1 MKHLSTKTSNEED
14 SETLREYAEWR
25 FKKSDSEDFS
35 EWLEKEAKN
44 DPALKKYFIATK
56 NTPQNSII
64 MDSEGIDSDKVSKK
78 GTPDS
83 LTKADDDFTSGMTLK
98 EAQEIAAEKAEAE
111 RIAAEIVESE
121 RLAAERKAAAERAKD
136 EKKALREALKK
147 AKAAEKEAAEK
158 TRMIEEK
165 ILDVEDKEDTELT
178 ENINEVLRWRFEKSE
193 SKDYSEWL
201 ENEAKHDPVVKQHLL
216 TTNVLLVTEE
226 GALIAQSP
234 SSKPSKI
241 EPPSPLKGIVLFL
254 LCLLSLPI
262 FFIFGLFAPN
272 LFFVVI
278 IFAVLLSLTIIP
290 NLWAPEADYMSGKEM
305 YVILFLLLILFCVYF
320 FYLGTSVEICFM
332 FCEE

>member
-1 MKHLSTKTSNEED
+1 MPTQTDNED
-14 SETLREYAEWR
+14 DYETLREYAEWR

-44 DPALKKYFIATK
+44 DPVLKKYFITTK
-56 NTPQNSII
+56 NIPQSSII

-78 GTPDS
+78 GTSDS
-83 LTKADDDFTSGMTLK
+83 LTKANDDFTSGMTLK
-98 EAQEIAAEKAEAE
+98 EAQEIAAEK
-111 RIAAEIVESE
+111 
-121 RLAAERKAAAERAKD
+121 KAAAERAKA

-158 TRMIEEK
+158 TRTIEEK

-226 GALIAQSP
+226 GALIGQSP
-234 SSKPSKI
+234 SSKPSKT
-241 EPPSPLKGIVLFL
+241 EPPSPLEGIVLFL

-262 FFIFGLFAPN
+262 FFIFGLFVPN

-290 NLWAPEADYMSGKEM
+290 NLWASEADYMSGKEM
-305 YVILFLLLILFCVYF
+305 YVILFLLFIWFCVYF
-320 FYLGTSVEICFM
+320 FYLGANTCIM
-332 FCEE
+332 FCEGQEVLLPFPDG

>member
-56 NTPQNSII
+56 NTPQSSII
-64 MDSEGIDSDKVSKK
+64 MDSEEIDSDKVSKK
-78 GTPDS
+78 GTSDS
-83 LTKADDDFTSGMTLK
+83 LTKANDDFTSGMTLK

-111 RIAAEIVESE
+111 R
-121 RLAAERKAAAERAKD
+121 LAAERKAAAERAKA
-136 EKKALREALKK
+136 EKK
-147 AKAAEKEAAEK
+147 AAEK
-158 TRMIEEK
+158 TRAIEEK

-226 GALIAQSP
+226 GALIGQSP
-234 SSKPSKI
+234 SSKPSKT
-241 EPPSPLKGIVLFL
+241 EPPSLLEGIVLFL
-254 LCLLSLPI
+254 LCLLFLPI
-262 FFIFGLFAPN
+262 FFIFGFFAPN

-305 YVILFLLLILFCVYF
+305 YVILFILLILFCVYF
-320 FYLGTSVEICFM
+320 FYLGTSVEMCFM

>member
-56 NTPQNSII
+56 NTPQSSII
-64 MDSEGIDSDKVSKK
+64 MDSEEIDSDKVSKK
-78 GTPDS
+78 GTSDS
-83 LTKADDDFTSGMTLK
+83 LTKANDDFTSGMTLK

-111 RIAAEIVESE
+111 RIAAEK
-121 RLAAERKAAAERAKD
+121 KAAAERAKA

-158 TRMIEEK
+158 TRTIEEK

-226 GALIAQSP
+226 GALIGQSP
-234 SSKPSKI
+234 SSKPSKT
-241 EPPSPLKGIVLFL
+241 EPPSLLEGIVLFL
-254 LCLLSLPI
+254 LCLLFLPI
-262 FFIFGLFAPN
+262 FFIFGFFAPN

-305 YVILFLLLILFCVYF
+305 YVILFILLILFCVYF

>member
-1 MKHLSTKTSNEED
+1 MNQLPTQTDNED
-14 SETLREYAEWR
+14 DYETLREYAEWR

-44 DPALKKYFIATK
+44 DPVLKKYFITTK
-56 NTPQNSII
+56 NIPQSSII
-64 MDSEGIDSDKVSKK
+64 MDSEGIDSDKVFKK
-78 GTPDS
+78 GTSDS
-83 LTKADDDFTSGMTLK
+83 LTKANDDFTSGMTLK
-98 EAQEIAAEKAEAE
+98 EAQEIAAEK
-111 RIAAEIVESE
+111 VESE
-121 RLAAERKAAAERAKD
+121 RLAAEKKAAAERAK
-136 EKKALREALKK
+136 
-147 AKAAEKEAAEK
+147 AEKEAAER
-158 TRMIEEK
+158 TRAIEEK

-226 GALIAQSP
+226 GALIGQSP
-234 SSKPSKI
+234 SSKPSKT
-241 EPPSPLKGIVLFL
+241 EPPSPLEGIVLFL

-262 FFIFGLFAPN
+262 FFIFGLFVPN

-290 NLWAPEADYMSGKEM
+290 NLWASEADYMSGKEM
-305 YVILFLLLILFCVYF
+305 YVILFLLFIWFCVYF
-320 FYLGTSVEICFM
+320 FYLGANTCIM
-332 FCEE
+332 FCEGQEVLLPFPDG

>member
-1 MKHLSTKTSNEED
+1 MPTQTDNEDD

-44 DPALKKYFIATK
+44 DPVLKKYFITTK
-56 NTPQNSII
+56 NIPQSSII

-78 GTPDS
+78 GTSDS
-83 LTKADDDFTSGMTLK
+83 LTKANDDFTSGMTLK
-98 EAQEIAAEKAEAE
+98 EAQEIAAEK
-111 RIAAEIVESE
+111 
-121 RLAAERKAAAERAKD
+121 KAAAERAKA

-158 TRMIEEK
+158 TRTIEEK

-226 GALIAQSP
+226 GALIGQSP
-234 SSKPSKI
+234 SSKPSKT
-241 EPPSPLKGIVLFL
+241 EPPSPLEGIVLFL

-262 FFIFGLFAPN
+262 FFIFGLFVPN

-290 NLWAPEADYMSGKEM
+290 NLWASEADYMSGKEM
-305 YVILFLLLILFCVYF
+305 YVILFLLFIWFCVYF
-320 FYLGTSVEICFM
+320 FYLGANTCIM
-332 FCEE
+332 FCEGQEVLLPFPDG

>member
-1 MKHLSTKTSNEED
+1 
-14 SETLREYAEWR
+14 
-25 FKKSDSEDFS
+25 
-35 EWLEKEAKN
+35 
-44 DPALKKYFIATK
+44 
-56 NTPQNSII
+56 

-78 GTPDS
+78 GTSDS
-83 LTKADDDFTSGMTLK
+83 LTKANDDFTSGMTLK

-111 RIAAEIVESE
+111 RIAAEKVESA
-121 RLAAERKAAAERAKD
+121 RLAAEKKAAAERAK
-136 EKKALREALKK
+136 
-147 AKAAEKEAAEK
+147 AEKEAAER
-158 TRMIEEK
+158 TRAIEEK

-226 GALIAQSP
+226 GALIGQSP
-234 SSKPSKI
+234 SSEPSKT
-241 EPPSPLKGIVLFL
+241 EPPSLLEGIVLFL
-254 LCLLSLPI
+254 LCLLTLPI
-262 FFIFGLFAPN
+262 FFIFGFFVPN

-305 YVILFLLLILFCVYF
+305 YVILFILLILFCVYF
-320 FYLGTSVEICFM
+320 FYLGTSVEMCFM

>member
-1 MKHLSTKTSNEED
+1 MKHLSTQTSNEED

-25 FKKSDSEDFS
+25 FKKSDFEDFS

-44 DPALKKYFIATK
+44 DPALKKYFITTK
-56 NTPQNSII
+56 NTSQSSII
-64 MDSEGIDSDKVSKK
+64 MDSEEIDSDKVSKK
-78 GTPDS
+78 GTSDS
-83 LTKADDDFTSGMTLK
+83 LTKANDDFTSGMTLK

-111 RIAAEIVESE
+111 RIAAE
-121 RLAAERKAAAERAKD
+121 RKAAAERAKA
-136 EKKALREALKK
+136 EKKALREALNK
-147 AKAAEKEAAEK
+147 AKAAEKEAAKK
-158 TRMIEEK
+158 TRTIEEK

-226 GALIAQSP
+226 GALITQSP

-262 FFIFGLFAPN
+262 FFIFGLFIPN

-290 NLWAPEADYMSGKEM
+290 NLWASEADYMSGKEM
-305 YVILFLLLILFCVYF
+305 YVILFLLFIWFCVYF
-320 FYLGTSVEICFM
+320 FYLGANTCIM
-332 FCEE
+332 FCEGQEVLLPFPDG

>member
-56 NTPQNSII
+56 NTPQSSII
-64 MDSEGIDSDKVSKK
+64 MDSEEIDSDKVSKK
-78 GTPDS
+78 GTSDS
-83 LTKADDDFTSGMTLK
+83 LTKANDDFTSGMTLK

-111 RIAAEIVESE
+111 RIAAEKVESE
-121 RLAAERKAAAERAKD
+121 RLAAEKKAAAERAK
-136 EKKALREALKK
+136 
-147 AKAAEKEAAEK
+147 AEKEAAER
-158 TRMIEEK
+158 TRAIEEK

-241 EPPSPLKGIVLFL
+241 EPPSPLEGIVLFL

-262 FFIFGLFAPN
+262 FFIFGLFVPN

-305 YVILFLLLILFCVYF
+305 YVILFVLFILFCVYF

>member
-1 MKHLSTKTSNEED
+1 MKYLPTQTDNED
-14 SETLREYAEWR
+14 ETLREYAEWR

-56 NTPQNSII
+56 NTPQSSII
-64 MDSEGIDSDKVSKK
+64 MDSEEIDSDKVSKK
-78 GTPDS
+78 GTSDS
-83 LTKADDDFTSGMTLK
+83 LTKANDDFTSGMTLK

-111 RIAAEIVESE
+111 RIAAE
-121 RLAAERKAAAERAKD
+121 RKAAAERAKA

-158 TRMIEEK
+158 TRTIEEK

-226 GALIAQSP
+226 GALIGQSP
-234 SSKPSKI
+234 SSEPSKI
-241 EPPSPLKGIVLFL
+241 EPPTLLEGIVLFL
-254 LCLLSLPI
+254 VSLIFLPMSFIIGLMVPDLLSIVIIISVIISIIIIILAFGDVPLEHVI
-262 FFIFGLFAPN
+262 ISLCYIWFCVFIF
-272 LFFVVI
+272 
-278 IFAVLLSLTIIP
+278 
-290 NLWAPEADYMSGKEM
+290 YSGANTC
-305 YVILFLLLILFCVYF
+305 I
-320 FYLGTSVEICFM
+320 M
-332 FCEE
+332 FCEGQEVLLPFPDG

>member
-1 MKHLSTKTSNEED
+1 MNQLPTQTDNED
-14 SETLREYAEWR
+14 DYETLREYAEWR

-44 DPALKKYFIATK
+44 DPVLKKYFITTK
-56 NTPQNSII
+56 NIPQSSII

-78 GTPDS
+78 GTFDS
-83 LTKADDDFTSGMTLK
+83 LTKANDDFTSGMTLK

-111 RIAAEIVESE
+111 RIAAEK
-121 RLAAERKAAAERAKD
+121 KAAAERAKA
-136 EKKALREALKK
+136 EKKALREALNK

-158 TRMIEEK
+158 TRTIEEK
-165 ILDVEDKEDTELT
+165 ILDVEDKEDIQLT

-226 GALIAQSP
+226 GALIGQSP

-241 EPPSPLKGIVLFL
+241 EPPYLLEGIGLVLMVVFALVFL
-254 LCLLSLPI
+254 PMSFIIGLMVPDLLSIVIIISVIISIIIIYSFIALGDAPLEHVI
-262 FFIFGLFAPN
+262 ISLCYIWFCVFIF
-272 LFFVVI
+272 
-278 IFAVLLSLTIIP
+278 
-290 NLWAPEADYMSGKEM
+290 YSGANTC
-305 YVILFLLLILFCVYF
+305 I
-320 FYLGTSVEICFM
+320 M
-332 FCEE
+332 FCEGQEVLLPFPDG